1 MSDFDC
7 LSLTITDTI
16 QYFGLAVYN
25 KGKGFIRNHV
35 YSLISGISIYFLLF
49 WLFPDIIHTILYWT
63 VLGIL
68 SSIGLGSGLHTFI
81 LYLAPHIVATTID
94 FPDENLF
101 QIYQR
106 VLLPAI
112 YWGIGTAIGELPPY
126 LLAKGATYD
135 YKNIPA
141 ILSNSLLLSN
151 MLRRYS
157 FLTILAF
164 ASFPNPLFDLA
175 GVLSGYIQIPFLTF
189 FSAVL
194 IGKAF
199 IKAQGQTLFIIY
211 TARLVKDNV
220 KEYLISTPSSGVMY
234 YVSVCWQVLL
244 FCLFTYFLLS
254 IMRKTA
260 RSYFIETLT
269 RKKEF

>member
-7 LSLTITDTI
+7 LSLTITETF

-25 KGKGFIRNHV
+25 KSKKFVQNHV
-35 YSLISGISIYFLLF
+35 YSLLSGISIYFLLF
-49 WLFPDIIHTILYWT
+49 WLFSDTVHTILYWM

-94 FPDENLF
+94 FPDENLL

-151 MLRRYS
+151 MLRRYG
-157 FLTILAF
+157 FLTILLFAF
-164 ASFPNPLFDLA
+164 NSK
-175 GVLSGYIQIPFLTF
+175 S
-189 FSAVL
+189 
-194 IGKAF
+194 
-199 IKAQGQTLFIIY
+199 II
-211 TARLVKDNV
+211 
-220 KEYLISTPSSGVMY
+220 
-234 YVSVCWQVLL
+234 
-244 FCLFTYFLLS
+244 
-254 IMRKTA
+254 
-260 RSYFIETLT
+260 
-269 RKKEF
+269 